1 MHDRQEDDGGER
13 PEGHSGSSVQLHVW
27 LELPGFGTGQA
38 IDSRGPIA
46 FVAGYGG
53 VVAVDLRSGETRP
66 LPLPAE
72 LAGRSVEVVRASAGL
87 PGVLAIGV
95 PGTDPL
101 PPRLLISEN
110 DGATWRDATPRDV
123 GMSGLQRESLVFVPG
138 PEAHGAGL
146 LFANIGCEGL
156 ALSDNLGLSWRTL
169 TPVSDLCVQSP
180 LAVSGSRR
188 TLWHGT
194 EFGFD
199 IVVINKRDI
208 SARGNT
214 PPGPWTVVVEG
225 PDELSNHDPNVIV
238 ADPEN
243 GESVYVGAELSVMH
257 LTADGRLEYR
267 IGSVG
272 SEDLPYFRAFWFDPA
287 DPRHLLA
294 GGGFN
299 GGPAGLYE
307 SFRRGFDAVPVP
319 LPRLPLDESAIM
331 QGIVAV
337 PGTREIV
344 ALVTTNFAEP
354 PAEGRTFLLRG
365 VVRGLG

>member
-1 MHDRQEDDGGER
+1 M
-13 PEGHSGSSVQLHVW
+13 
-27 LELPGFGTGQA
+27 
-38 IDSRGPIA
+38 
-46 FVAGYGG
+46 
-53 VVAVDLRSGETRP
+53 
-66 LPLPAE
+66 
-72 LAGRSVEVVRASAGL
+72 
-87 PGVLAIGV
+87 LAIGV
-95 PGTDPL
+95 PGMDTL

-110 DGATWRDATPRDV
+110 DGATWRDATPPDV

-156 ALSDNLGLSWRTL
+156 ALSDNLGLTWRTL
-169 TPVSDLCVQSP
+169 TPTSDLCVQSP

-214 PPGPWTVVVEG
+214 PPGAWTVVVEG
-225 PDELSNHDPNVIV
+225 PDQLSNHDPNVIV

-243 GESVYVGAELSVMH
+243 GESVYIGAELSVMH
-257 LTADGRLEYR
+257 LTGDGKLEYR

-307 SFRRGFDAVPVP
+307 SFRRGFDAVPVL
-319 LPRLPLDESAIM
+319 LPRLPLDEIAIM

-344 ALVTTNFAEP
+344 CMVTTNFAAD

-365 VVRGLG
+365 LVRERG